1 MLAGSGPMARYSTGQ
16 MRAYCDWPDATGDI
30 PEQMARKFVESF
42 PKIALESHGADAAYA
57 GWYAE
62 MLRLTEPDGAP
73 IAYADWELDPD
84 ALIVVGQ
91 IACRSVPLPPGG
103 EYDDAS

>member
-1 MLAGSGPMARYSTGQ
+1 
-16 MRAYCDWPDATGDI
+16 
-30 PEQMARKFVESF
+30 
-42 PKIALESHGADAAYA
+42 
-57 GWYAE
+57 
-62 MLRLTEPDGAP
+62 MLRLTEPDAAP